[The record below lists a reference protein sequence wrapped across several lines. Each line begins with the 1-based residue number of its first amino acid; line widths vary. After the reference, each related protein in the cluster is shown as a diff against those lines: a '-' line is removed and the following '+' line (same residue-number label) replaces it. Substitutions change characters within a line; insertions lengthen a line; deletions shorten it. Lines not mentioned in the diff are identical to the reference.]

1 MATAGLLNS
10 NPLGIGSGGQSSISM
25 ASLNQKT
32 PTQIAKAAKVAE
44 NKTAILNTTAVTVK
58 PTELAVG
65 QVAKFTNAKGK
76 TEYYVGTATGG
87 VSKAVSKVSDAVSQ
101 VNKQVATAEKI
112 QRTALE
118 SSQKIEIAEVKQEL
132 TKQGLSKK
140 AINTIVNAEKAAN
153 TIETKQ
159 VAGLLST
166 AGLQYVNR
174 DAANAFVA
182 SPTKAAPLKSLL
194 DYSDTIIAPVIQ
206 ANIKSAND
214 EVAKFQ
220 MIYGLTE
227 PYFKTD
233 SRNIT
238 GIGPGA
244 IHAAIDGGDKL
255 VWDATTNS
263 YKQSDTL
270 AAFNNKQEGLMA
282 GDAMSKWSARAI
294 NMITDMGTTIGQKA
308 NVVDV
313 DGNKVVYS
321 GDTGTLDPYG
331 NQKTLVDTGTTDN
344 AGNKIWTQES
354 RADTKYTKV
363 GMTRFYLQDANGGFT
378 YAGIAD
384 TSSQR
389 IKKENSLGQIAGMVL
404 SAAATVWGVPFIA
417 NNIIGPLMGLAEG
430 AATSSALAMGV
441 SGALVG
447 GAVAGATGQNI
458 LTGAALG
465 GIGSAAYTAL
475 SNAATAARGWE
486 NLFNQVASGDMSSFT
501 SAIAEAKPIADAA
514 IAGAGGAEGV
524 IAETVKAA
532 DELAQV
538 GVNVADPTASIG
550 GTPDFVDTS
559 GMRVDLPSGPDVVGP
574 YSTSGVSGMNPSV
587 AGGLDPFAPVT
598 IGDGLLWSNPSL
610 WDSVSNLDYTAPPS
624 LLDSAKAAIGDAASK
639 AGDFVK
645 DNKLETAIAVAGIAP
660 SVVTALTPPPE
671 PPKDPIYTGGG
682 LIPDPKYVN
691 PPQMTIDPALYTSPG
706 LIGANTPATGGNW
719 NQYYNNLFKRQGVG
733 AGNYLGYDLMN
744 RLGDIPPELMG
755 LLGTG
760 ATSGQTTGV

>member
-1 MATAGLLNS
+1 
-10 NPLGIGSGGQSSISM
+10 M
-25 ASLNQKT
+25 ASLLDSPQSNSSIQSLLASKST
-32 PTQIAKAAKVAE
+32 TQIAKDSAVKE
-44 NKTAILNTTAVTVK
+44 NKTAIVNATVLSVK
-58 PTELAVG
+58 PTTLGVG
-65 QVAKFTNAKGK
+65 EVAKVTEKGK
-76 TEYYVGTATGG
+76 TVYYVGTATGG

-174 DAANAFVA
+174 DATNAFVA
-182 SPTKAAPLKSLL
+182 SETKAPPLQSLL

-238 GIGPGA
+238 GIGSGA

-263 YKQSDTL
+263 YKQSETL

-282 GDAMSKWSARAI
+282 GEAMSKWSARAI
-294 NMITDMGTTIGQKA
+294 NMITDIGTTIGQQA

-313 DGNKVVYS
+313 DGKKVVYS
-321 GDTGTLDPYG
+321 GETGARDPYG

-363 GMTRFYLQDANGGFT
+363 GMTRFYLEDANGKFT
-378 YAGIAD
+378 YAGVAD

-389 IKKENSLGQIAGMVL
+389 IKKENSLGQIAGMAL
-404 SAAATVWGVPFIA
+404 SIAATAWGVPFIA

-447 GAVAGATGQNI
+447 GAMAGVTGQNI
-458 LTGAALG
+458 LAGAALG
-465 GIGSAAYTAL
+465 GIGFAAYTVL
-475 SNAATAARGWE
+475 SKAATAAGGWLE
-486 NLFNQVASGDMSSFT
+486 LANKVAGGDMSFIT
-501 SAIAEAKPIADAA
+501 SAIADAKPIADAA

-524 IAETVKAA
+524 IAETVKAT
-532 DELAQV
+532 DELAQA
-538 GVNVADPTASIG
+538 GVNVADLPASVGGATTPGIDFSTAPAGSGIDWNAIPPG
-550 GTPDFVDTS
+550 GPGINLNYGQTGQLASDLITS
-559 GMRVDLPSGPDVVGP
+559 GLPAGLISPTPPPPSSLDILNNTQWANVG
-574 YSTSGVSGMNPSV
+574 NQ
-587 AGGLDPFAPVT
+587 
-598 IGDGLLWSNPSL
+598 
-610 WDSVSNLDYTAPPS
+610 PPS
-624 LLDSAKAAIGDAASK
+624 LLDKGADLIKGAASK
-639 AGDFVK
+639 VVDFAK
-645 DNKLETAIAVAGIAP
+645 ENPIETAIAAAG
-660 SVVTALTPPPE
+660 VVPPIVQALNPPE
-671 PPKDPIYTGGG
+671 PPKDPIYTGGD

-691 PPQMTIDPALYTSPG
+691 PPVPTQIDPNMYLPGG
-706 LIGANTPATGGNW
+706 LIGANAPTAGGNW
-719 NQYYNNLFKRQGVG
+719 NQYYTNLFKRQGVG

-760 ATSGQTTGV
+760 ATSGQTAGV

>member
-174 DAANAFVA
+174 DAANAFVV
-182 SPTKAAPLKSLL
+182 SPTKVAPLKSLL
-194 DYSDTIIAPVIQ
+194 DYSDTAYAPTIQTNIQ
-206 ANIKSAND
+206 AARD

-220 MIYGLTE
+220 VLYGLTE

-550 GTPDFVDTS
+550 GATTPGIDFSTAPAGSGIDWNAIPPGGPSINLGFGNVGQLGSNLITS
-559 GMRVDLPSGPDVVGP
+559 GLPDNVKSLIDQTPPLPSSIDMLNADQWANVG
-574 YSTSGVSGMNPSV
+574 TS
-587 AGGLDPFAPVT
+587 
-598 IGDGLLWSNPSL
+598 
-610 WDSVSNLDYTAPPS
+610 APPPPAPPNG
-624 LLDSAKAAIGDAASK
+624 LIDAATK
-639 AGDFVK
+639 FIQE
-645 DNKLETAIAVAGIAP
+645 NKLPVAVAAAG
-660 SVVTALTPPPE
+660 VVPEVVAALNPPE

-691 PPQMTIDPALYTSPG
+691 QQTIDPS
-706 LIGANTPATGGNW
+706 TGGNW